1 MMAGSSAEGGSARDT
16 YDAFASVYDE
26 FTASYD
32 LELWLGNL
40 LATLER
46 IGLKGKR
53 LLDVGCGTG
62 GSLLPMVSRGWQ
74 VTGCDVSPGMIEQ
87 ARAKVDDSVRLEVA
101 DMRTLPVFGEFDLV
115 WALGDAVNYLMTVEE
130 LEQALRNMGA
140 NLGPGGL
147 LAIDANTLYA
157 YRHFFAERRVVEGEG
172 RRLVWSGQASPD
184 AAPGGVYEAR
194 VKGEGE
200 GEGAEVEV
208 VHRQHHFPE
217 REVLEALS
225 GAGLECRAVFGY
237 DDDVVLAQPLNEAAH
252 TRGFYV
258 ASAVG

>member
-1 MMAGSSAEGGSARDT
+1 MSAGSPAEEESARET

-26 FTASYD
+26 FTASYN
-32 LELWLGNL
+32 LELWLGNI
-40 LATLER
+40 LATLEGV
-46 IGLKGKR
+46 GLQGKR

-62 GSLLPMVSRGWQ
+62 GSLLPMVARGWQ
-74 VTGCDVSPGMIEQ
+74 VTGCDLSPEMIEH

-101 DMRTLPVFGEFDLV
+101 DMRTLPTFGEFDLV
-115 WALGDAVNYLMTVEE
+115 WALGDPVNYLMTVGE
-130 LEQALRNMGA
+130 LEQALRGMGA
-140 NLGPGGL
+140 NLAPGGL
-147 LAIDANTLYA
+147 LAIDANTIFA

-172 RRLVWSGQASPD
+172 RRLVWNGQASLD
-184 AAPGGVYEAR
+184 SAPGGVYEAR

-200 GEGAEVEV
+200 DAEVEV

-225 GAGLECRAVFGY
+225 GAGLECREVFGY
-237 DDDVVLAQPLNEAAH
+237 GDDVVLTQPLNEDEH